1 MLGVLR
7 SSVGMGH
14 HLHGAAW
21 RGVPYVQP
29 GAEGGLRFHHQNAE
43 RSAGQIS
50 LQRNRHEL
58 FDDGRTLL
66 RHAGVLRMAS
76 TREQQSFA
84 LSCRVN
90 RFTF

>member
-29 GAEGGLRFHHQNAE
+29 GAEGGLSFYHKDAK
-43 RSAGQIS
+43 RSAGQSS
-50 LQRNRHEL
+50 LQRYRYEL
-58 FDDGRTLL
+58 LDDRRTLL
-66 RHAGVLRMAS
+66 RHTGVLRMAS

-84 LSCRVN
+84 LSCTVN